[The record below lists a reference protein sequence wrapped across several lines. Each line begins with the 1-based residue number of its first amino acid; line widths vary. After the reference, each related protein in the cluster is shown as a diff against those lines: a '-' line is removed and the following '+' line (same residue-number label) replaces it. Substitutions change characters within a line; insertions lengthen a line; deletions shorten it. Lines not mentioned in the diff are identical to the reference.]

1 MRWLLLFGNPNEWG
15 LDLVTAGD
23 GLPCGLLTVFTD
35 LTAMTHSTD
44 EAPASIDAL
53 ISQRLPAWLT
63 SATVDQQRALHQA
76 LRQQQDSAERVRQL
90 FSHIPALDDF
100 AAALLEDALRRRFKV
115 STDVRKA
122 TLRKVVQ
129 IILSSPIPPTP
140 SPNIAR
146 ISTQPLLTTA
156 LHNFTQAET
165 KPGRF
170 TQVALRDAAGVTLSV
185 SFERF
190 ARLCRTLDLGG
201 RYQALLR
208 EHLLPAD
215 RPGDEPG
222 QARREVEALLEEALR
237 SSMEAAVRLAAIKGE
252 ISHDSY
258 LQTLPVFA
266 KRAVVPAYPVVLSTR
281 QVYLLGKCLHGVV
294 AIEIQDRDQAF
305 LRGIMLWIPGNPPKP
320 VQVFES
326 WWALYQAMGL
336 RLRDPHYAAFIA
348 RFIAERDRVAFF
360 GALKRLLSST
370 AQGSALQLD
379 GRDFAITQPLF
390 AFLRASRIDK
400 MLDDARVL
408 AVPTA
413 DEDRKARDERL
424 KGYQQ
429 SGLTLLNLAGLF
441 VPVLGELMLAVA
453 AVQIAEEVYE
463 GYQDWQL
470 GDRQGALEH
479 VFNVAESVVLGA
491 AVGAGTAAAGQLIK
505 RIAFVDD
512 LSPIHTEAGQIKL
525 CAHDLAAYRVREQGM
540 TVGELIQDEGQWQ
553 LKLHEASFQLAGY
566 KDGEHLFIRH
576 PQCSEAFQPMLEHNG
591 SGGWRH
597 ALERVQEW
605 QGAARLMR
613 RLSARLAD
621 VSDDEVRRVLESTGF
636 DEAQLRRLHLENAP
650 PPARLLDALERSRL
664 HEQFPTVQGEAFEF
678 LVSTSQDDEE
688 LASIVL
694 RRDFPG
700 LSQRGAH
707 EIIQQGNS
715 QQVEQMVASDRVPLA
730 LAERA
735 RWFLRDSRLDRACAG
750 LRQASA
756 ANADSAKLAVGLI
769 DHVAPWLEPQAI
781 EVRADSRTGPIL
793 AQTGGE
799 AADGRFSIIRTPAGY
814 GAYAATGE
822 LLAGAAPTDSLLQAL
837 SLTLNEAQKGAMG
850 ARTLD
855 AQALSGLLAE
865 HARTHRDLVAQLIG
879 LAPIGGGVRPPVRWG
894 DGRLGYPLSGR
905 GESRGQAS
913 RRGMRQIFPTLD
925 DSQLQRYL
933 LNLITRGVDPWQHYS
948 QLSQQLAGLRQVLR
962 RWRMEHAGVLDL
974 LRRSR
979 VANSIRRCWRCK
991 TGLRRDGTYA
1001 LDIRGERV
1009 GSLPALEEGV
1019 SFEHVT
1025 RLTLRDM
1032 DLSEIDPDFLA
1043 RFPNLRELDL
1053 RENHLGVVP
1062 VGVEHLTQLRS
1073 LRLDNNRII
1082 MDAASNRRLNALVN
1096 LQRLELNYNPLGFA
1110 PDIRGLI
1117 HLGPLG
1123 LRSTDIT
1130 AFPSRLQQLPL
1141 RGIADLRNNQIRQVN
1156 QDLHGLRQ
1164 RLRRLAL
1171 HDNPL
1176 DEVSAQYLSE
1186 LSAPATSRYQGVTHS
1201 PSFRH
1206 QLMQDNER
1214 EQWLLGSTGAQRSE
1228 REVYWRNLQ
1237 HESASRPFFNF
1248 LRDLS
1253 RSPDFVQRSTYYR
1266 ARVWNIIEA
1275 CEQNSE
1281 LREQLFVMSGG
1292 IASCEDRLLWLFSQ
1306 MEVRVLVHRHTAGLS
1321 IAQSEVELMRLSRS
1335 LFRLDELDRIAAQRI
1350 QRIRDAGGDVDD
1362 IEVYLTY
1369 RVRLAGRL
1377 RLPGQPAALHFEAY
1391 AGLTQGDLESA
1402 QAEVLRAETS
1412 ERLIQALA
1420 DREFWE
1426 RYVRDRYE
1434 RRFSALVDAYRIPE
1448 EAYRE
1453 RAEAGEVSEELY
1465 REYCEG
1471 IVQAIQDSER
1481 DLILT
1486 LTREAFDR
1494 WFSIDG
1500 VLP

>member
-1 MRWLLLFGNPNEWG
+1 
-15 LDLVTAGD
+15 
-23 GLPCGLLTVFTD
+23 
-35 LTAMTHSTD
+35 MTLSAD

-63 SATVDQQRALHQA
+63 SATIDQQRALHQA
-76 LRQQQDSAERVRQL
+76 LRQQQHSAERVRQL

-129 IILSSPIPPTP
+129 IILATPIPPTP
-140 SPNIAR
+140 SPNIVR

-165 KPGRF
+165 KPGPF
-170 TQVALRDAAGVTLSV
+170 TQVALRDVAGVTLSV

-190 ARLCRTLDLGG
+190 AKLCRTLDLGG

-208 EHLLPAD
+208 AHLLPAD

-237 SSMEAAVRLAAIKGE
+237 SSMEAAVRLAALKGQ
-252 ISHDSY
+252 ISHDNY
-258 LQTLPVFA
+258 LQTLPIFA
-266 KRAVVPAYPVVLSTR
+266 KPAVVPAYPVVLTAR

-294 AIEIQDRDQAF
+294 AIEIQDRDQAY
-305 LRGIMLWIPGNPPKP
+305 LRGILLWIPGDPQQP

-326 WWALYQAMGL
+326 WWAFYQAMGL
-336 RLRDPHYAAFIA
+336 RLRDPHYAAFMA

-360 GALKRLLSST
+360 GTLKRLLSS
-370 AQGSALQLD
+370 SAEGAVLQLD
-379 GRDFAITQPLF
+379 GRDFAINQPVF

-413 DEDRKARDERL
+413 DEDSKTRDERL
-424 KGYQQ
+424 RGYQQ
-429 SGLTLLNLAGLF
+429 AGLTLLNLAGLF
-441 VPVLGELMLAVA
+441 VPVVGELMLAVA
-453 AVQIAEEVYE
+453 AVQIADEVYE

-479 VFNVAESVVLGA
+479 VFSVAESVALGA
-491 AVGAGTAAAGQLIK
+491 AIGAGTAVAGHVLK
-505 RIAFVDD
+505 RIVFVDE
-512 LSPIHTEAGQIKL
+512 LSPIRTDAGHVKL
-525 CAHDLAAYRVREQGM
+525 CAHDLSAYRVKEQGV
-540 TVGELIQDEGQWQ
+540 TVGELIPEDDQWQ

-576 PQCSEAFQPMLEHNG
+576 PQRSEAFQPMLEHNG
-591 SGGWRH
+591 TGGWRH
-597 ALERVQEW
+597 ALERAEEW
-605 QGAARLMR
+605 AEPARLMR
-613 RLSARLAD
+613 RLSAELAD
-621 VSDDEVRRVLESTGF
+621 VSDEDVRRVLDSTGF
-636 DEAQLRRLHLENAP
+636 DDAQLRRLHLENAP
-650 PPARLLDALERSRL
+650 PPARLLDALERYRL

-678 LVSTSQDDEE
+678 LVSTAQGNEE
-688 LASIVL
+688 LASVAL

-707 EIIQQGNS
+707 EIIQQVDS
-715 QQVEQMVASDRVPLA
+715 QQVEQMLASDRVPLA

-756 ANADSAKLAVGLI
+756 ANADTAKLAVGLI
-769 DHVAPWLEPQAI
+769 EHLAPWLEPYAV
-781 EVRADSRTGPIL
+781 EVRAESRTGAVL
-793 AQTGGE
+793 AHAGAD
-799 AADGRFSIIRTPAGY
+799 AAAQRFSIVKTPTGY
-814 GAYAATGE
+814 TAYAATGE
-822 LLAGAAPTDSLLQAL
+822 LLAGTVPTDSLLQAL
-837 SLTLNEAQKGAMG
+837 SLTLSDAQTDALGT
-850 ARTLD
+850 RTLD
-855 AQALSGLLAE
+855 TRALSDLLAE
-865 HARTHRDLVAQLIG
+865 HARTHRDLAAQLIG
-879 LAPIGGGVRPPVRWG
+879 QAPIGGGVRPPVRWG

-913 RRGMRQIFPTLD
+913 RRGLRQIFPTLG

-933 LNLITRGVDPWQHYS
+933 LDLIARGVDPWQHYS
-948 QLSQQLAGLRQVLR
+948 ELSQQLASLRQVLR

-974 LRRSR
+974 LRRGR

-991 TGLRRDGTYA
+991 TGLRSDGTYA

-1009 GSLPALEEGV
+1009 GSLPTLEEGV
-1019 SFEHVT
+1019 SFPHVT

-1053 RENHLGVVP
+1053 RANHLAAIP
-1062 VGVEHLTQLRS
+1062 PGVERLTALRGLQL
-1073 LRLDNNRII
+1073 DHNRII
-1082 MDAASNRRLNALVN
+1082 MDVAGNRRLSALTH
-1096 LQRLELNYNPLGFA
+1096 LQTLELNYNPLGFA

-1117 HLGPLG
+1117 HLRPVG
-1123 LRSTDIT
+1123 LRSTGIT
-1130 AFPSRLQQLPL
+1130 SFPSRLQQLPL
-1141 RGIADLRNNQIRQVN
+1141 RGVADLRNNQIRQVN

-1164 RLRRLAL
+1164 RLQRMAL

-1176 DEVSAQYLSE
+1176 DEASEEYLNQ
-1186 LSAPATSRYQGVTHS
+1186 LSGTS
-1201 PSFRH
+1201 SFRH
-1206 QLMQDNER
+1206 QLVQVNER
-1214 EQWLLGSTGAQRSE
+1214 EHWLLGSTGAQRSE
-1228 REVYWRNLQ
+1228 REMQWRNLQ
-1237 HESASRPFFNF
+1237 LETTSRPFFNF
-1248 LRDLS
+1248 LRDFA
-1253 RSPDFVQRSTYYR
+1253 RSSDFVQRPTYYR

-1275 CEQNSE
+1275 CEQNTE
-1281 LREQLFVMSGG
+1281 LREQLFIMSGG
-1292 IASCEDRLLWLFSQ
+1292 NASCEDRLLWLFSQ
-1306 MEVRVLVHRHTAGLS
+1306 MEVSALIHRHTSGMS

-1335 LFRLDELDRIAAQRI
+1335 LFRLDALDEIATRRI
-1350 QRIRDAGGDVDD
+1350 QRIRDAGHDVDD

-1369 RVRLAGRL
+1369 RVRLAGPL
-1377 RLPGQPAALHFEAY
+1377 RLPAQPAALHFEAY
-1391 AGLTQGDLESA
+1391 AGLTPADLNNA
-1402 QAEVLRAETS
+1402 RVEVLRAETP
-1412 ERLIQALA
+1412 ERLTQALA
-1420 DREFWE
+1420 DQAFWE
-1426 RYVRDRYE
+1426 HYVRDRYE
-1434 RRFSALVDAYRIPE
+1434 RRFTALVDAFRAPE

-1453 RAEAGEVSEELY
+1453 RAEAGEVSEEQYLK
-1465 REYCEG
+1465 YCEG
-1471 IVQAIQDSER
+1471 IVQAIHDGER
-1481 DLILT
+1481 DLIVT
-1486 LTREAFDR
+1486 LAREAFDR
-1494 WFSIDG
+1494 WFGIDG

>member
-1 MRWLLLFGNPNEWG
+1 
-15 LDLVTAGD
+15 
-23 GLPCGLLTVFTD
+23 
-35 LTAMTHSTD
+35 MTLSAD

-129 IILSSPIPPTP
+129 IILATPIPPTP
-140 SPNIAR
+140 SPNIVR

-165 KPGRF
+165 KPGPF
-170 TQVALRDAAGVTLSV
+170 TQVALRDVAGVTLSV

-190 ARLCRTLDLGG
+190 AKLCRTLDLGG

-208 EHLLPAD
+208 AHLLPAD

-237 SSMEAAVRLAAIKGE
+237 SSMEAAVRLAALKGQ
-252 ISHDSY
+252 ISHDNY
-258 LQTLPVFA
+258 LQTLPIFA
-266 KRAVVPAYPVVLSTR
+266 KPAVVPAYPVVLTAR
-281 QVYLLGKCLHGVV
+281 QVYLLGKCLHGAV
-294 AIEIQDRDQAF
+294 AIEIQDRDQAY
-305 LRGIMLWIPGNPPKP
+305 LRGILLWIPGDPQQP

-326 WWALYQAMGL
+326 WWAFYQAMGL
-336 RLRDPHYAAFIA
+336 RLRDPHYAAFMA

-360 GALKRLLSST
+360 GTLKRLLSS
-370 AQGSALQLD
+370 SAEGAVLQLD

-413 DEDRKARDERL
+413 DEDSKARDERL
-424 KGYQQ
+424 RGYQQ
-429 SGLTLLNLAGLF
+429 AGLTLLNLAGLF
-441 VPVLGELMLAVA
+441 VPVVGELMLAVA
-453 AVQIAEEVYE
+453 AVQIADEVYE

-479 VFNVAESVVLGA
+479 VFSVAESVALGA
-491 AVGAGTAAAGQLIK
+491 AIGAGTAVAGHVLK
-505 RIAFVDD
+505 RIVFVDE
-512 LSPIHTEAGQIKL
+512 LSPIRTDAGHVKL
-525 CAHDLAAYRVREQGM
+525 CAHDLSAYRVKEQGV
-540 TVGELIQDEGQWQ
+540 TVGELIPEDDQWQ

-576 PQCSEAFQPMLEHNG
+576 PQRSEAFQPMLEHNG
-591 SGGWRH
+591 TGGWRH
-597 ALERVQEW
+597 ALERAEEW
-605 QGAARLMR
+605 AEPARLMR
-613 RLSARLAD
+613 RLSAELAD
-621 VSDDEVRRVLESTGF
+621 VSDEDVRRVLDSTGF
-636 DEAQLRRLHLENAP
+636 DDAQLRRLHLENAP
-650 PPARLLDALERSRL
+650 PPARLLDALERYRL
-664 HEQFPTVQGEAFEF
+664 HEQFPAVQGEAFEF
-678 LVSTSQDDEE
+678 LVSTAQGNEE
-688 LASIVL
+688 LASVAL

-707 EIIQQGNS
+707 EIIQQVDS
-715 QQVEQMVASDRVPLA
+715 QQVEQMLASDRVPLA

-756 ANADSAKLAVGLI
+756 ANADTAKLAVGLI
-769 DHVAPWLEPQAI
+769 EHLAPWLEPYAV
-781 EVRADSRTGPIL
+781 EVRAESRTGAVL
-793 AQTGGE
+793 AHAGAD
-799 AADGRFSIIRTPAGY
+799 AAAQRFSIIKTPTGY
-814 GAYAATGE
+814 TAYAATGE
-822 LLAGAAPTDSLLQAL
+822 LLAGTVPTDSLLQAL
-837 SLTLNEAQKGAMG
+837 SLTLSDAQTGALG
-850 ARTLD
+850 TRTLD
-855 AQALSGLLAE
+855 APALSDLLAE
-865 HARTHRDLVAQLIG
+865 HARTHRDLAAQLIG
-879 LAPIGGGVRPPVRWG
+879 QAPIGGGVRPPVRWG

-913 RRGMRQIFPTLD
+913 RRGLRQIFPTLG

-933 LNLITRGVDPWQHYS
+933 LDLIARGVDPWQHYS
-948 QLSQQLAGLRQVLR
+948 ELSQQLVSLRQVLR

-974 LRRSR
+974 LRRGR

-991 TGLRRDGTYA
+991 TGLRSDGTYA

-1009 GSLPALEEGV
+1009 GSLPTLEEGV
-1019 SFEHVT
+1019 SFPHVT

-1053 RENHLGVVP
+1053 RANHLAVIP
-1062 VGVEHLTQLRS
+1062 PGVERLTELRGLQL
-1073 LRLDNNRII
+1073 DHNRII
-1082 MDAASNRRLNALVN
+1082 MDVAGNRRLSALTR
-1096 LQRLELNYNPLGFA
+1096 LQTLELNYNPLGFA

-1117 HLGPLG
+1117 HLRPVG
-1123 LRSTDIT
+1123 LRSTGIT
-1130 AFPSRLQQLPL
+1130 SFPSRLQQLPL
-1141 RGIADLRNNQIRQVN
+1141 RGVADLRNNQIRQVN

-1164 RLRRLAL
+1164 RLQRMAL

-1176 DEVSAQYLSE
+1176 DEASEQYLNQ
-1186 LSAPATSRYQGVTHS
+1186 LSGTS
-1201 PSFRH
+1201 SFRH
-1206 QLMQDNER
+1206 QLVQVNER
-1214 EQWLLGSTGAQRSE
+1214 EHWLLGSTGAQRSE
-1228 REVYWRNLQ
+1228 REMQWRNLQ
-1237 HESASRPFFNF
+1237 LETTSRPFFNF
-1248 LRDLS
+1248 LRDFA
-1253 RSPDFVQRSTYYR
+1253 RSSDFVQRPTYYR

-1275 CEQNSE
+1275 CEQNTE
-1281 LREQLFVMSGG
+1281 LREQLFIMSGG
-1292 IASCEDRLLWLFSQ
+1292 NASCEDRLLWLFSQ
-1306 MEVRVLVHRHTAGLS
+1306 MEVRALIHRHTSGMS

-1335 LFRLDELDRIAAQRI
+1335 LFRLDALDEIATRRI
-1350 QRIRDAGGDVDD
+1350 QRIRDAGHDVDD

-1369 RVRLAGRL
+1369 RVRLAGPL
-1377 RLPGQPAALHFEAY
+1377 RLPAQPAALHFEAY
-1391 AGLTQGDLESA
+1391 AGLTPADLNNA
-1402 QAEVLRAETS
+1402 RVEVLRAETP
-1412 ERLIQALA
+1412 ERLTQALA
-1420 DREFWE
+1420 DQAFWE

-1434 RRFSALVDAYRIPE
+1434 RRFTALVDAFRAPE

-1453 RAEAGEVSEELY
+1453 RAEAGEVSEEQYLK
-1465 REYCEG
+1465 YCEG
-1471 IVQAIQDSER
+1471 IVQAIHDGER
-1481 DLILT
+1481 DLIVT
-1486 LTREAFDR
+1486 LAREAFDR
-1494 WFSIDG
+1494 WFGIDG

>member
-1 MRWLLLFGNPNEWG
+1 
-15 LDLVTAGD
+15 
-23 GLPCGLLTVFTD
+23 
-35 LTAMTHSTD
+35 MTLSAD

-129 IILSSPIPPTP
+129 IILATPIPPTP
-140 SPNIAR
+140 SPNIVR

-165 KPGRF
+165 KPGPF
-170 TQVALRDAAGVTLSV
+170 TQVALQDVAGVTLSV

-190 ARLCRTLDLGG
+190 AKLCRTLDLGG

-208 EHLLPAD
+208 VHLLPAD

-237 SSMEAAVRLAAIKGE
+237 SSMEAAVRLAALKGQ
-252 ISHDSY
+252 ISHDNY
-258 LQTLPVFA
+258 LQTLPIFA
-266 KRAVVPAYPVVLSTR
+266 KPAVVPAYPVVLRAR

-294 AIEIQDRDQAF
+294 AIEIQDRDQAY
-305 LRGIMLWIPGNPPKP
+305 LRGILLWIPGDPQQP

-326 WWALYQAMGL
+326 WWAFYQAMGL
-336 RLRDPHYAAFIA
+336 RLRDPHYAAFMA

-360 GALKRLLSST
+360 GTLKRLLSS
-370 AQGSALQLD
+370 SAEGAVLQLD

-413 DEDRKARDERL
+413 DEDSKARDERL
-424 KGYQQ
+424 RGYQQ
-429 SGLTLLNLAGLF
+429 AGLTLLNLAGLF
-441 VPVLGELMLAVA
+441 VPVVGELMLAVA
-453 AVQIAEEVYE
+453 AVQIADEVYE

-479 VFNVAESVVLGA
+479 VFSVAESVALGA
-491 AVGAGTAAAGQLIK
+491 AIGAGTAVAGHVLK
-505 RIAFVDD
+505 RIVFVDE
-512 LSPIHTEAGQIKL
+512 LSPIRTDAGHVKL
-525 CAHDLAAYRVREQGM
+525 CAHDLSAYRVKEQGV
-540 TVGELIQDEGQWQ
+540 TVGELIPEDDQWQ

-576 PQCSEAFQPMLEHNG
+576 PQRSEAFQPMLEHNG
-591 SGGWRH
+591 TGGWRH
-597 ALERVQEW
+597 ALERAEEW
-605 QGAARLMR
+605 AEPARLMR
-613 RLSARLAD
+613 RLSAELAD
-621 VSDDEVRRVLESTGF
+621 VSDEDVRRVLDSTGF
-636 DEAQLRRLHLENAP
+636 DDAQLRRLHLENAP
-650 PPARLLDALERSRL
+650 PPARLLDALERYRL

-678 LVSTSQDDEE
+678 LVSTAQGNEE
-688 LASIVL
+688 LASVAL

-700 LSQRGAH
+700 LSHRGAH
-707 EIIQQGNS
+707 EIIQQVDS
-715 QQVEQMVASDRVPLA
+715 QQVEQMLASDRVPLA

-756 ANADSAKLAVGLI
+756 ANADTAKLAVGLI
-769 DHVAPWLEPQAI
+769 EHLAPWLEPYAV
-781 EVRADSRTGPIL
+781 EVRAESRTGAVL
-793 AQTGGE
+793 AHAGAD
-799 AADGRFSIIRTPAGY
+799 AAAQRFSIVKTPTGY
-814 GAYAATGE
+814 TAYAATGE
-822 LLAGAAPTDSLLQAL
+822 LLAGTVPTDSLLQAL
-837 SLTLNEAQKGAMG
+837 SLTLSDAQTGALG
-850 ARTLD
+850 TPTLD
-855 AQALSGLLAE
+855 APALSDLLAE
-865 HARTHRDLVAQLIG
+865 HARTHRDLAAQLIG
-879 LAPIGGGVRPPVRWG
+879 QAPIGGGVRPPVRWG

-913 RRGMRQIFPTLD
+913 RRGLRQIFPTLGD
-925 DSQLQRYL
+925 RQLQNYL
-933 LNLITRGVDPWQHYS
+933 LDLIARGVDPWQHYS
-948 QLSQQLAGLRQVLR
+948 ELSQQLASLRQVLR

-974 LRRSR
+974 LRRGR

-991 TGLRRDGTYA
+991 TGLRSDGTYA

-1009 GSLPALEEGV
+1009 GSLPTLEEGV
-1019 SFEHVT
+1019 SFPHVT

-1053 RENHLGVVP
+1053 RANHLAVIP
-1062 VGVEHLTQLRS
+1062 PGVERLTELRGLQL
-1073 LRLDNNRII
+1073 DHNRII
-1082 MDAASNRRLNALVN
+1082 MDVAGNRRLSALIR
-1096 LQRLELNYNPLGFA
+1096 LQTLELNYNPLGFA

-1117 HLGPLG
+1117 HLRPVG
-1123 LRSTDIT
+1123 LRSTGIT
-1130 AFPSRLQQLPL
+1130 SFPSRLQQLPL
-1141 RGIADLRNNQIRQVN
+1141 RGVADLRNNQIRQVN

-1164 RLRRLAL
+1164 RLQRMAL

-1176 DEVSAQYLSE
+1176 DEASEQYLNQ
-1186 LSAPATSRYQGVTHS
+1186 LSGTS
-1201 PSFRH
+1201 SFRH
-1206 QLMQDNER
+1206 QLVQVNER
-1214 EQWLLGSTGAQRSE
+1214 EHWLLGSTGAQRSE
-1228 REVYWRNLQ
+1228 REMQWRNLQ
-1237 HESASRPFFNF
+1237 LETTSRPFFNF
-1248 LRDLS
+1248 LRDFA
-1253 RSPDFVQRSTYYR
+1253 RSSDFVQRPNYYR

-1275 CEQNSE
+1275 CEQNTE
-1281 LREQLFVMSGG
+1281 LREQLFIMSGG
-1292 IASCEDRLLWLFSQ
+1292 NASCEDRLLWLFSQ
-1306 MEVRVLVHRHTAGLS
+1306 MEVRALIHRHTSGMS

-1335 LFRLDELDRIAAQRI
+1335 LFRLDALDEIATRRI
-1350 QRIRDAGGDVDD
+1350 QRIRDAGHDVDD

-1369 RVRLAGRL
+1369 RVRLAGPL
-1377 RLPGQPAALHFEAY
+1377 RLPAQPAALHFEAY
-1391 AGLTQGDLESA
+1391 AGLTPADLNNA
-1402 QAEVLRAETS
+1402 RVEVLRAETP
-1412 ERLIQALA
+1412 ERLTQALA
-1420 DREFWE
+1420 DQAFWE

-1434 RRFSALVDAYRIPE
+1434 RRFTALVDAFRAPE

-1453 RAEAGEVSEELY
+1453 RAEAGEVSEEQYLK
-1465 REYCEG
+1465 YCEG
-1471 IVQAIQDSER
+1471 IVQAIHDGER
-1481 DLILT
+1481 DLIVT
-1486 LTREAFDR
+1486 LAREAFDR
-1494 WFSIDG
+1494 WFGIDG

>member
-1 MRWLLLFGNPNEWG
+1 
-15 LDLVTAGD
+15 
-23 GLPCGLLTVFTD
+23 
-35 LTAMTHSTD
+35 MTLSAD

-76 LRQQQDSAERVRQL
+76 LRQQQHSAERVRQL

-129 IILSSPIPPTP
+129 IILATPIPPTP
-140 SPNIAR
+140 SPNIVR

-165 KPGRF
+165 KPGPF
-170 TQVALRDAAGVTLSV
+170 TQVALQDVAGVTLSV

-190 ARLCRTLDLGG
+190 AKLCRTLDLGG

-208 EHLLPAD
+208 AHLLPAD

-237 SSMEAAVRLAAIKGE
+237 SSMEAAVRLAALKGE
-252 ISHDSY
+252 ISHDNY
-258 LQTLPVFA
+258 LQTLPIFA
-266 KRAVVPAYPVVLSTR
+266 KPAVVPAYPVVLRAR

-294 AIEIQDRDQAF
+294 AIEIQDRDQAYV
-305 LRGIMLWIPGNPPKP
+305 RGILLWIPGDPQQP

-326 WWALYQAMGL
+326 WWAFYQAMGL
-336 RLRDPHYAAFIA
+336 RLRDPHYAAFMA

-360 GALKRLLSST
+360 GTLKRLLSS
-370 AQGSALQLD
+370 SAEGAVLQLD

-413 DEDRKARDERL
+413 DEDSKARDERL
-424 KGYQQ
+424 RGYQQ
-429 SGLTLLNLAGLF
+429 AGLTLLNLAGLF
-441 VPVLGELMLAVA
+441 VPVVGELMLAVA
-453 AVQIAEEVYE
+453 AVQIADEVYE

-479 VFNVAESVVLGA
+479 VFSVAESVALGA
-491 AVGAGTAAAGQLIK
+491 AIGAGTAVAGHVLK
-505 RIAFVDD
+505 RIVFVDE
-512 LSPIHTEAGQIKL
+512 LSPIRTDAGHVKL
-525 CAHDLAAYRVREQGM
+525 CAHDLSAYRVKEQGV
-540 TVGELIQDEGQWQ
+540 TVGELIPEDDQWQ

-576 PQCSEAFQPMLEHNG
+576 PQRSEAFQPMLEHNG
-591 SGGWRH
+591 TGGWRH
-597 ALERVQEW
+597 ALERAEEW
-605 QGAARLMR
+605 AEPARLMR
-613 RLSARLAD
+613 RLSAELAE
-621 VSDDEVRRVLESTGF
+621 VSDEDVRRVLDSTGF
-636 DEAQLRRLHLENAP
+636 DDAQLRRLHLENAP
-650 PPARLLDALERSRL
+650 PPARLLDALERYRL

-678 LVSTSQDDEE
+678 LVSTAQGNEE
-688 LASIVL
+688 LASVAL

-700 LSQRGAH
+700 LSHRGAH
-707 EIIQQGNS
+707 EIIQQVDS
-715 QQVEQMVASDRVPLA
+715 QQVEQMLASDRVPLA

-756 ANADSAKLAVGLI
+756 ANADTAKLAVGLI
-769 DHVAPWLEPQAI
+769 EHLAPWLEPYAV
-781 EVRADSRTGPIL
+781 EVRAESRTGAVL
-793 AQTGGE
+793 AHAGAD
-799 AADGRFSIIRTPAGY
+799 AAAQRFSIVKTPTGY
-814 GAYAATGE
+814 TAYAATGE
-822 LLAGAAPTDSLLQAL
+822 LLAGTVPTDSLLQAL
-837 SLTLNEAQKGAMG
+837 SLTLSDAQTGALG
-850 ARTLD
+850 TPTLD
-855 AQALSGLLAE
+855 APALSDLLAE
-865 HARTHRDLVAQLIG
+865 HARTHRDLAAQLIG
-879 LAPIGGGVRPPVRWG
+879 QAPIGGGVRPPVRWG

-913 RRGMRQIFPTLD
+913 RRGLRQIFPTLGD
-925 DSQLQRYL
+925 RQLQNYL
-933 LNLITRGVDPWQHYS
+933 LDLIARGVDPWQHYS
-948 QLSQQLAGLRQVLR
+948 ELSQQLASLRQVLR

-974 LRRSR
+974 LRRGR

-991 TGLRRDGTYA
+991 TGLRSDGTYA

-1009 GSLPALEEGV
+1009 GSLPTLEEGV
-1019 SFEHVT
+1019 SFPHVT

-1053 RENHLGVVP
+1053 RANHLAVIP
-1062 VGVEHLTQLRS
+1062 PGVERLTELRGLQL
-1073 LRLDNNRII
+1073 DHNRII
-1082 MDAASNRRLNALVN
+1082 MDVAGNRRLSALIR
-1096 LQRLELNYNPLGFA
+1096 LQTLELNYNPLGFA

-1117 HLGPLG
+1117 HLRPVG
-1123 LRSTDIT
+1123 LRSTGIT
-1130 AFPSRLQQLPL
+1130 SFPSRLQQLPL
-1141 RGIADLRNNQIRQVN
+1141 RGVADLRNNQIRQVN

-1164 RLRRLAL
+1164 RLQRMAL

-1176 DEVSAQYLSE
+1176 DEASEQYLNQ
-1186 LSAPATSRYQGVTHS
+1186 LSGTS
-1201 PSFRH
+1201 SFRH
-1206 QLMQDNER
+1206 QLVQVNER
-1214 EQWLLGSTGAQRSE
+1214 EHWLLGSTGAQRSE
-1228 REVYWRNLQ
+1228 REMQWRNLQ
-1237 HESASRPFFNF
+1237 LETTSRPFFNF
-1248 LRDLS
+1248 LRDFA
-1253 RSPDFVQRSTYYR
+1253 RSSDFVQRPNYYR

-1275 CEQNSE
+1275 CEQNTE
-1281 LREQLFVMSGG
+1281 LREQLFIMSGG
-1292 IASCEDRLLWLFSQ
+1292 NASCEDRLLWLFSQ
-1306 MEVRVLVHRHTAGLS
+1306 MEVRALIHRHTSGMS

-1335 LFRLDELDRIAAQRI
+1335 LFRLDALDEIATRRI
-1350 QRIRDAGGDVDD
+1350 QRIRDAGHDVDD

-1369 RVRLAGRL
+1369 RVRLAGPL
-1377 RLPGQPAALHFEAY
+1377 RLPAQPAALHFEAY
-1391 AGLTQGDLESA
+1391 AGLTPADLNNA
-1402 QAEVLRAETS
+1402 RVEVLRAETP
-1412 ERLIQALA
+1412 ERLTQALA
-1420 DREFWE
+1420 DQAFWE

-1434 RRFSALVDAYRIPE
+1434 RRFTALVDAFRAPE

-1453 RAEAGEVSEELY
+1453 RAEAGEVSEEQYLK
-1465 REYCEG
+1465 YCEG
-1471 IVQAIQDSER
+1471 IVQAIHDGER
-1481 DLILT
+1481 DLIVT
-1486 LTREAFDR
+1486 LAREAFDR
-1494 WFSIDG
+1494 WFGIDG

>member
-1 MRWLLLFGNPNEWG
+1 MGWLLLFGNPNEWG

-23 GLPCGLLTVFTD
+23 GLQRGLLTAFTD
-35 LTAMTHSTD
+35 RTAMTLSAD

-129 IILSSPIPPTP
+129 IILATPIPPTP
-140 SPNIAR
+140 SPNIVR

-165 KPGRF
+165 KPGPF
-170 TQVALRDAAGVTLSV
+170 TQVALRDVAGVTLSV

-190 ARLCRTLDLGG
+190 AKLCRTLDLGG

-208 EHLLPAD
+208 AHLLPAD

-237 SSMEAAVRLAAIKGE
+237 SSMEAAVRLAALKGE
-252 ISHDSY
+252 ISHDNY
-258 LQTLPVFA
+258 LQTLPIFA
-266 KRAVVPAYPVVLSTR
+266 KPAVVPAYPVVLTAR

-294 AIEIQDRDQAF
+294 AIEIQDRDQAY
-305 LRGIMLWIPGNPPKP
+305 LRGVLLWIPGDPQQP

-326 WWALYQAMGL
+326 WWAFYQAMGL
-336 RLRDPHYAAFIA
+336 RLRDPHYAAFMA

-360 GALKRLLSST
+360 GTLKRLLSS
-370 AQGSALQLD
+370 SAEGAVLQLD

-413 DEDRKARDERL
+413 DEDSKARDERL
-424 KGYQQ
+424 RGYQQ
-429 SGLTLLNLAGLF
+429 AGLTLLNLAGLF
-441 VPVLGELMLAVA
+441 VPVVGELMLAVA
-453 AVQIAEEVYE
+453 AVQIADEVYE

-479 VFNVAESVVLGA
+479 VFSVAESVALGA
-491 AVGAGTAAAGQLIK
+491 AIGAGTAVAGHVLK
-505 RIAFVDD
+505 RIVFVDE
-512 LSPIHTEAGQIKL
+512 LSPIRTDAGHVKL
-525 CAHDLAAYRVREQGM
+525 CAHDLSAYRVKEQGV
-540 TVGELIQDEGQWQ
+540 TVGELIPEDDQWQ

-576 PQCSEAFQPMLEHNG
+576 PQRSEAFQPMLEHNG
-591 SGGWRH
+591 TGGWRH
-597 ALERVQEW
+597 ALERAEEW
-605 QGAARLMR
+605 AEPARLMR
-613 RLSARLAD
+613 RLSAELAD
-621 VSDDEVRRVLESTGF
+621 VSDEDVRRVLDSTGF
-636 DEAQLRRLHLENAP
+636 DDAQLRRLHLENAP
-650 PPARLLDALERSRL
+650 PPARLLDALERYRL
-664 HEQFPTVQGEAFEF
+664 HEQFPAVQGQAFEF
-678 LVSTSQDDEE
+678 LVSTAQGNEE
-688 LASIVL
+688 LASVAL

-707 EIIQQGNS
+707 EIIQQVDS
-715 QQVEQMVASDRVPLA
+715 QQVEQMLASDRVPLA

-756 ANADSAKLAVGLI
+756 ANADTAKLAVGLI
-769 DHVAPWLEPQAI
+769 EHLAPWLEPYAV
-781 EVRADSRTGPIL
+781 EVRAESRTGAVL
-793 AQTGGE
+793 AHAGAD
-799 AADGRFSIIRTPAGY
+799 AAAQRFSIIKTPTGY
-814 GAYAATGE
+814 TAYAATGE
-822 LLAGAAPTDSLLQAL
+822 LLAGTVPTDSLLQAL
-837 SLTLNEAQKGAMG
+837 SLTLSDAQTGTLG
-850 ARTLD
+850 TRTLD
-855 AQALSGLLAE
+855 TRALSDLLAE
-865 HARTHRDLVAQLIG
+865 HARTHRDLAAQLIG
-879 LAPIGGGVRPPVRWG
+879 QAPIGGGVRPPVRWG

-913 RRGMRQIFPTLD
+913 RRGLRQIFPTLGD
-925 DSQLQRYL
+925 RQLQNYL
-933 LNLITRGVDPWQHYS
+933 LDLIARGVDPWQHYS
-948 QLSQQLAGLRQVLR
+948 ELSQQLVSLRQVLR

-974 LRRSR
+974 LRRGR

-991 TGLRRDGTYA
+991 TGLRSDGTYA

-1009 GSLPALEEGV
+1009 GSLPTLEEGV
-1019 SFEHVT
+1019 SFPHVT

-1053 RENHLGVVP
+1053 RANHLAAIP
-1062 VGVEHLTQLRS
+1062 PGVERLTALRGLQL
-1073 LRLDNNRII
+1073 DHNRII
-1082 MDAASNRRLNALVN
+1082 MDVAGNRRLNALTH
-1096 LQRLELNYNPLGFA
+1096 LQTLELNYNPLGFA

-1117 HLGPLG
+1117 HLRPVG
-1123 LRSTDIT
+1123 LRSTGIT
-1130 AFPSRLQQLPL
+1130 SFPSRLQQLPL
-1141 RGIADLRNNQIRQVN
+1141 RGVADLRNNQIRQVN

-1164 RLRRLAL
+1164 RLQRMAL

-1176 DEVSAQYLSE
+1176 DEASEEYLNQ
-1186 LSAPATSRYQGVTHS
+1186 LSGTS
-1201 PSFRH
+1201 SFRH
-1206 QLMQDNER
+1206 QLVQVNER
-1214 EQWLLGSTGAQRSE
+1214 EHWLLGSTGAQRSE
-1228 REVYWRNLQ
+1228 REMQWRNLQ
-1237 HESASRPFFNF
+1237 LETTSRPFFNF
-1248 LRDLS
+1248 LRDFA
-1253 RSPDFVQRSTYYR
+1253 RSSDFVQRPTYYR

-1275 CEQNSE
+1275 CEQNTE
-1281 LREQLFVMSGG
+1281 LREQLFIMSGG
-1292 IASCEDRLLWLFSQ
+1292 NASCEDRLLWLFSQ
-1306 MEVRVLVHRHTAGLS
+1306 MEVRALIHRHTSGMS

-1335 LFRLDELDRIAAQRI
+1335 LFRLDALDEIATRRI
-1350 QRIRDAGGDVDD
+1350 QRIRDAGHDVDD

-1369 RVRLAGRL
+1369 RVRLAGPL
-1377 RLPGQPAALHFEAY
+1377 RLPAQPAALHFEAY
-1391 AGLTQGDLESA
+1391 AGLTPADLNNA
-1402 QAEVLRAETS
+1402 RVEVLRAETP
-1412 ERLIQALA
+1412 ERLTQALA
-1420 DREFWE
+1420 DQAFWE
-1426 RYVRDRYE
+1426 HYVRDRYE
-1434 RRFSALVDAYRIPE
+1434 RRFTALVDAFRAPE

-1453 RAEAGEVSEELY
+1453 RAEAGEVSEEQYLK
-1465 REYCEG
+1465 YCEG
-1471 IVQAIQDSER
+1471 IVQAIHDGER
-1481 DLILT
+1481 DLIVT
-1486 LTREAFDR
+1486 LAREAFDR
-1494 WFSIDG
+1494 WFGIDG

>member
-1 MRWLLLFGNPNEWG
+1 
-15 LDLVTAGD
+15 
-23 GLPCGLLTVFTD
+23 
-35 LTAMTHSTD
+35 MTLSAD

-76 LRQQQDSAERVRQL
+76 LRQQQHSAERVRQL

-129 IILSSPIPPTP
+129 IILATPIPPTP
-140 SPNIAR
+140 SPNIVR

-165 KPGRF
+165 KPGPF
-170 TQVALRDAAGVTLSV
+170 TQVALQDVAGVTLSV

-190 ARLCRTLDLGG
+190 AKLCRTLDLGG

-208 EHLLPAD
+208 AHLLPAD

-237 SSMEAAVRLAAIKGE
+237 SSMEAAVRLAALKGQ
-252 ISHDSY
+252 ISHDNY
-258 LQTLPVFA
+258 LQTLPIFA
-266 KRAVVPAYPVVLSTR
+266 KPAVVPAYPVVLRAR

-294 AIEIQDRDQAF
+294 AIEIQDRDQAY
-305 LRGIMLWIPGNPPKP
+305 LRGILLWIPGDPQQP

-326 WWALYQAMGL
+326 WWAFYQAMGL
-336 RLRDPHYAAFIA
+336 RLRDPHYAAFMA

-360 GALKRLLSST
+360 GTLKRLLSS
-370 AQGSALQLD
+370 SAEGAVLQLD

-413 DEDRKARDERL
+413 DEDSKARDERL
-424 KGYQQ
+424 RGYQQ
-429 SGLTLLNLAGLF
+429 AGLTLLNLAGLF
-441 VPVLGELMLAVA
+441 VPVVGELMLAVA
-453 AVQIAEEVYE
+453 AVQIADEVYE

-479 VFNVAESVVLGA
+479 VFSVAESVALGA
-491 AVGAGTAAAGQLIK
+491 AIGAGTAVAGHVLK
-505 RIAFVDD
+505 RIVFVDE
-512 LSPIHTEAGQIKL
+512 LSPIRTDAGHVKL
-525 CAHDLAAYRVREQGM
+525 CAHDLSAYRVKEQGV
-540 TVGELIQDEGQWQ
+540 TVGELIPEDDQWQ

-576 PQCSEAFQPMLEHNG
+576 PQRSEAFQPMLEHNG
-591 SGGWRH
+591 TGGWRH
-597 ALERVQEW
+597 ALERAEEW
-605 QGAARLMR
+605 AEPARLMR
-613 RLSARLAD
+613 RLSAELAD
-621 VSDDEVRRVLESTGF
+621 VSDEDVRRVLDSTGF
-636 DEAQLRRLHLENAP
+636 DDAQLRRLHLENAP
-650 PPARLLDALERSRL
+650 PPARLLDALERYRL

-678 LVSTSQDDEE
+678 LVSAAQGNEE
-688 LASIVL
+688 LASVAL

-700 LSQRGAH
+700 LSHRGAH
-707 EIIQQGNS
+707 EIIQQVDS
-715 QQVEQMVASDRVPLA
+715 QQVEQMLASDRVPLA

-756 ANADSAKLAVGLI
+756 ANADTAKLAVGLI
-769 DHVAPWLEPQAI
+769 EHLAPWLEPYAV
-781 EVRADSRTGPIL
+781 EVRAESRTGAVL
-793 AQTGGE
+793 AHAGAD
-799 AADGRFSIIRTPAGY
+799 AAAQRFSIVKTPTGY
-814 GAYAATGE
+814 TAYAATGE
-822 LLAGAAPTDSLLQAL
+822 LLAGTVPTDSLLQAL
-837 SLTLNEAQKGAMG
+837 SLTLSDAQTGALG
-850 ARTLD
+850 TPTLD
-855 AQALSGLLAE
+855 APALSDLLAE
-865 HARTHRDLVAQLIG
+865 HARTHRDLAAQLIG
-879 LAPIGGGVRPPVRWG
+879 QAPIGGGVRPPVRWG

-913 RRGMRQIFPTLD
+913 RRGLRQIFPTLGD
-925 DSQLQRYL
+925 RQLQNYL
-933 LNLITRGVDPWQHYS
+933 LDLIARGVDPWQHYS
-948 QLSQQLAGLRQVLR
+948 ELSQQLASLRQVLR

-974 LRRSR
+974 LRRGR

-991 TGLRRDGTYA
+991 TGLRSDGTYA

-1009 GSLPALEEGV
+1009 GSLPTLEEGV
-1019 SFEHVT
+1019 SFPHVT

-1053 RENHLGVVP
+1053 RANHLAVIP
-1062 VGVEHLTQLRS
+1062 PGVERLTELRGLQL
-1073 LRLDNNRII
+1073 DHNRII
-1082 MDAASNRRLNALVN
+1082 MDVAGNRRLSALTR
-1096 LQRLELNYNPLGFA
+1096 LQTLELNYNPLGFA

-1117 HLGPLG
+1117 HLRPVG
-1123 LRSTDIT
+1123 LRSTGIT
-1130 AFPSRLQQLPL
+1130 SFPSRLQQLPL
-1141 RGIADLRNNQIRQVN
+1141 RGVADLRNNQIRQVN

-1164 RLRRLAL
+1164 RLQRMAL

-1176 DEVSAQYLSE
+1176 DEASEQYLNQ
-1186 LSAPATSRYQGVTHS
+1186 LSGTS
-1201 PSFRH
+1201 SFRH
-1206 QLMQDNER
+1206 QLVQVNER
-1214 EQWLLGSTGAQRSE
+1214 EHWLLGSTGAQRSE
-1228 REVYWRNLQ
+1228 REMQWRNLQ
-1237 HESASRPFFNF
+1237 LETTSRPFFNF
-1248 LRDLS
+1248 LRDFA
-1253 RSPDFVQRSTYYR
+1253 RSSDFVQRPNYYR

-1275 CEQNSE
+1275 CEQNTE
-1281 LREQLFVMSGG
+1281 LREQLFIMSGG
-1292 IASCEDRLLWLFSQ
+1292 NASCEDRLLWLFSQ
-1306 MEVRVLVHRHTAGLS
+1306 MEVRALIHRHTSGMS

-1335 LFRLDELDRIAAQRI
+1335 LFRLDALDEIATRRI
-1350 QRIRDAGGDVDD
+1350 QRIRDAGHDVDD

-1369 RVRLAGRL
+1369 RVRLAGPL
-1377 RLPGQPAALHFEAY
+1377 RLPAQPAALHFEAY
-1391 AGLTQGDLESA
+1391 AGLTPADLNNA
-1402 QAEVLRAETS
+1402 RVEVLRAETP
-1412 ERLIQALA
+1412 ERLTQALA
-1420 DREFWE
+1420 DQAFWE

-1434 RRFSALVDAYRIPE
+1434 RRFTALVDAFRAPE

-1453 RAEAGEVSEELY
+1453 RAEAGEVSEEQYLK
-1465 REYCEG
+1465 YCEG
-1471 IVQAIQDSER
+1471 IVQAIHDGER
-1481 DLILT
+1481 DLIVT
-1486 LTREAFDR
+1486 LAREAFDR
-1494 WFSIDG
+1494 WFGIDG